1 MAAVTSAG
9 YFRLRRTELEERE
22 IPPSRPASAGDER
35 LQREAQDEEDPRRHR
50 REDHPRVGR
59 NQSVRVGARLPEALD
74 RLHREREA
82 EKGDKGPGRQPPNDD
97 AQDQDRI
104 RGNHEPAEHRRG
116 PWNPEADD
124 EGPLPD
130 RAVRRDVG
138 DLVNPQNPRD
148 EEPEGEGEDDRRE
161 VERAREDE
169 VRPEDRDRP
178 EFDPHRNLPETVM
191 REA

>member
-9 YFRLRRTELEERE
+9 YFRLRRAELEERKRE
-22 IPPSRPASAGDER
+22 TPPQRPTSVRDER
-35 LQREAQDEEDPRRHR
+35 LQREAQ
-50 REDHPRVGR
+50 
-59 NQSVRVGARLPEALD
+59 
-74 RLHREREA
+74 
-82 EKGDKGPGRQPPNDD
+82 
-97 AQDQDRI
+97 
-104 RGNHEPAEHRRG
+104 
-116 PWNPEADD
+116 DD